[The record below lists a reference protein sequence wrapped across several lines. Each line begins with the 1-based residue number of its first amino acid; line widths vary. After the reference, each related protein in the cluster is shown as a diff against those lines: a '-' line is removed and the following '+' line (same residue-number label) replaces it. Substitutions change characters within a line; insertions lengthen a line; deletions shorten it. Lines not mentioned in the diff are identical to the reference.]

1 MLSPAPANHEGELTD
16 KVLSEP
22 GQADGDDVLLED
34 HVPGQSHQG
43 HVVPEVCRAVQGVD
57 VLGFDL
63 EVLVRQPLRL
73 LPDVPLPEPHLH
85 PVGLSAEEQREC

>member
-1 MLSPAPANHEGELTD
+1 M
-16 KVLSEP
+16 
-22 GQADGDDVLLED
+22 LLED

-43 HVVPEVCRAVQGVD
+43 HVVPEVGRAVEGVD

-73 LPDVPLPEPHLH
+73 LPHVPLPEPHLH
-85 PVGLSAEEQREC
+85 PVGLGTEMTECEC